1 MNITIE
7 NQTLTTQ
14 DKTRPEVVPHI
25 MDFFEA
31 RHLLMLAPRKTR
43 SVKKITARPA
53 NGNRRRETFD
63 ASANLIDEALYW
75 FISAPALGYL
85 VYVVLGL

>member
-7 NQTLTTQ
+7 NQTATTH
-14 DKTRPEVVPHI
+14 DEAKREVVPHS

-31 RHLLMLAPRKTR
+31 RHLLKLTSRETG
-43 SVKKITARPA
+43 SLKKITARPA
-53 NGNRRRETFD
+53 KGNSRCETFA

-85 VYVVLGL
+85 VYVVVGL